1 MAETAF
7 DLQTATPVIAIF
19 LMSHRS
25 LGNHLMFISIR
36 SNMQMKDGKFF
47 KQKEENKM
55 ERNNTVIL
63 NEVIVGLY
71 SNKELDLMLNKLS
84 NYYQVAIA
92 DFTVNKVNPN
102 SYKEM
107 IT

>member
-1 MAETAF
+1 MKEH
-7 DLQTATPVIAIF
+7 I
-19 LMSHRS
+19 
-25 LGNHLMFISIR
+25 MFISVR
-36 SNMQMKDGKFF
+36 SKMQMKDEKLFN
-47 KQKEENKM
+47 QKEENRM

-71 SNKELDLMLNKLS
+71 SNKELDIMLNKLS
-84 NYYQVAIA
+84 NYYQVDIA
-92 DFTVNKVNPN
+92 DFTVSKVNPN

>member
-1 MAETAF
+1 
-7 DLQTATPVIAIF
+7 
-19 LMSHRS
+19 
-25 LGNHLMFISIR
+25 
-36 SNMQMKDGKFF
+36 MKDEKLFN
-47 KQKEENKM
+47 QKEENRM

-71 SNKELDLMLNKLS
+71 SNKELDIMLNKLS
-84 NYYQVAIA
+84 NYYQVDIA
-92 DFTVNKVNPN
+92 DFTVSKVNPN

>member
-1 MAETAF
+1 MKEH
-7 DLQTATPVIAIF
+7 I
-19 LMSHRS
+19 
-25 LGNHLMFISIR
+25 MFISV
-36 SNMQMKDGKFF
+36 SSKMQMKDEKLFN
-47 KQKEENKM
+47 QKEENRM

-71 SNKELDLMLNKLS
+71 SNKELDIMLNKLS
-84 NYYQVAIA
+84 NYYQVDIA
-92 DFTVNKVNPN
+92 DFTVNKVNSN